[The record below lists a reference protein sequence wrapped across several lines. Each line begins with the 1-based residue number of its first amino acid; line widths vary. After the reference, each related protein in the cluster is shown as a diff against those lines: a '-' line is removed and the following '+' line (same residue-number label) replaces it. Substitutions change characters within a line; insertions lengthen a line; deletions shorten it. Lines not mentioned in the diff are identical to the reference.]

1 MCFFA
6 FKRLYYSSILYIKHK
21 LARKGFLKGQ
31 IKENKGWPRANRLD
45 VKETRYSLKG
55 MKIRTY
61 QVITSNDIT
70 S

>member
-1 MCFFA
+1 ML
-6 FKRLYYSSILYIKHK
+6 KRPYYSSLLFHQALTRQKRLPKWIN
-21 LARKGFLKGQ
+21 
-31 IKENKGWPRANRLD
+31 KENKGWPQANRLD

-70 S
+70 T